1 MHLQIAVFLL
11 SNLLPSNKYLIP
23 GGENITF
30 EMKTNGII
38 ITNTYEVKGD
48 NTNYNP
54 SSSDIKS
61 GDIIKAIEGYKV
73 YSIQEFKDKFEYFK
87 SQDDVDLSLLRDG
100 ELIKRSLKLIQKDN
114 EVKTGL
120 YVKDRIIGLGT
131 VSFYDPDTYIY
142 GALGHEVFDKTSS
155 SIVDLKAGNIY
166 SSYVN
171 GIKNTSPVG
180 EKIASKKEEELGD
193 ILYNSKFGIYG
204 KIDSLPD
211 KDLYKMAL
219 QEEVKLGKAQILTVT
234 KGNKV
239 ESYDINIINTVK
251 QDSFDIKGIEFEIT
265 DKDFFEVSNGIYYGM
280 SGSSIIQDD
289 KIVGAVTH
297 VKYSDTR
304 QGYGIYM
311 ETMID
316 YVSSLMQA
324 Q

>member
-100 ELIKRSLKLIQKDN
+100 ELINRSLKLIQKDN

-142 GALGHEVFDKTSS
+142 GALGHEVYDKTSS

-204 KIDSLPD
+204 KIDNLPD

-297 VKYSDTR
+297 VKYSNTR